1 MIGRRASQAWDRA
14 KFHLGLKRDAN
25 PGFRTRRSAP
35 IPDDGQGTAKLA
47 RARFHLGLIL
57 GSRHDEVSAEAS
69 AEAEARPSRRLAL
82 AEVVRFF
89 RVPAWMLAAG
99 VLLALFGLLTWH
111 LLFFWEVNPQYSYG
125 WLVPGLAIYLLLRR
139 WDSRPYT
146 RPAPRWTWPALIACL
161 IVLAP
166 IWLIREAIPDWS
178 VVSWLLALTI
188 VAALLLTVCQLG
200 GTPWLT
206 HFAFPF
212 CFILSAVPWP
222 QRIELAVVQGLMRFV
237 ADKASE
243 ILCWIDIAAFSTGNL
258 IRLASG
264 SIAVDE
270 ACSGIRSLQAMLMIS
285 LFLGEFCNLNI
296 IRRAV
301 LIAAA
306 VGTAILLNLA
316 RATALV
322 FVFARWGVSIFD
334 AWHDPTGHALFIA
347 GLFLLSG
354 LAFLL
359 KRSAERSRQPW
370 TPQSLYLKM
379 LPPLASAAILLWL
392 AAIVSGTELWYAS
405 NEKRRERTTLEVVWP
420 TTLPGYKELAV
431 PGIVRQVLLSS
442 SGRMAIWRDGCQWS
456 LATFYWRPG
465 RTAPQ
470 SARMHRPDTC
480 LQASGA
486 ALERELGSITVA
498 LGQANLRFK
507 SYLFSLNGQPLFVF
521 FTIWEEANLDA
532 ESRAVSLDWS
542 GWSRVQRAFARQRN
556 LGQQS
561 LEFFLYGTEDYA
573 EAVRMFKG
581 RLPELVRCLDVE

>member
-1 MIGRRASQAWDRA
+1 MIGRRASQAWVRA
-14 KFHLGLKRDAN
+14 KFHLGLRRDAN

-35 IPDDGQGTAKLA
+35 ISDDGQGTAKSA
-47 RARFHLGLIL
+47 RARFHLRLIL
-57 GSRHDEVSAEAS
+57 GSSKDMPAEAS
-69 AEAEARPSRRLAL
+69 AEAEVSHYRRLAL
-82 AEVVRFF
+82 AQFVRFF
-89 RVPAWMLAAG
+89 RDPASMLVAA

-111 LLFFWEVNPQYSYG
+111 LLFFWEVNPQYSYA
-125 WLVPGLAIYLLLRR
+125 WLVPGLAFYLLLRR

-161 IVLAP
+161 IALAP
-166 IWLIREAIPDWS
+166 IWFIREAIPDWS

-188 VAALLLTVCQLG
+188 VSDLLLVARQLG

-206 HFAFPF
+206 HFAIPL

-237 ADKASE
+237 AHAASE
-243 ILCWIDIAAFSTGNL
+243 ILCWIDIAAFATGNL
-258 IRLASG
+258 IRLPSG

-285 LFLGEFCNLNI
+285 LFLGEFRNLNL

-301 LIAAA
+301 LVAAA
-306 VGTAILLNLA
+306 VAMAILLNLA
-316 RATALV
+316 RATALA
-322 FVFARWGVSIFD
+322 FVFARWGVSIFH

-347 GLFLLSG
+347 GLILLSG

-359 KRSAERSRQPW
+359 KRNAERSRQPW

-420 TTLPGYKELAV
+420 TTLTGYKELAV
-431 PGIVRQVLLSS
+431 PGIVHEILLSS
-442 SGRMAIWRDGCQWS
+442 SGRMAIWRDECQWF

-465 RTAPQ
+465 RTALQ

-486 ALERELGSITVA
+486 VLERELESITVA
-498 LGQANLRFK
+498 LGQANLKFK
-507 SYLFSLNGQPLFVF
+507 SYLFSSNGQPLFVF
-521 FTIWEEANLDA
+521 FTIWGEANLDA
-532 ESRAVSLDWS
+532 ESRAVSQDWS

-561 LEFFLYGTEDYA
+561 LEFILSGTEDYA
-573 EAVRMFKG
+573 KAVGMFKG
-581 RLPELVRCLDVE
+581 RLPELVRCRDVE